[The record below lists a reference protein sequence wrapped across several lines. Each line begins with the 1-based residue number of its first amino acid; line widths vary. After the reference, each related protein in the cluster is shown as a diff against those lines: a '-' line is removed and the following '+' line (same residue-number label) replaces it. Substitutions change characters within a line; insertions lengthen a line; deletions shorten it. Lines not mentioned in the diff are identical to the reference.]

1 MWNEDNNLHKTVHGN
16 SMQKTINT
24 EKEIA
29 FKDFRTP
36 HEQHV
41 IIMAERDHTH
51 PAMKTKTI
59 GNAHF

>member
-1 MWNEDNNLHKTVHGN
+1 
-16 SMQKTINT
+16 MQKTINT